1 MKTSMS
7 EKEEEKSFKFKLFVP
22 PRLSNTQVSAVKP
35 QSSTRD
41 EGFFQNF
48 SNRTEDYYNSSYR
61 MKNVSKPIEVI
72 ASSIPLFSQSFTTK
86 KKIEIWTEMLKSKID
101 HGSRPEILEID
112 PKIKTIP
119 DNIANIT
126 NMETMNEL
134 YSRLYKE
141 AEKIKRWK
149 VSVQY
154 ELKEKEKKMQENRK
168 IIEALRKAIQELQGT
183 SSADNHSYSLP
194 VFSFTTVTTL
204 MDLEYLETGVKF
216 ENEKLSLKLEDEIH
230 ENNELLKE
238 NNATR
243 HLCNLLKEK
252 CMQSVEKCNKYEC
265 EREETRQMYVD
276 LNNNIE
282 RMIKAFEEL
291 RVEAE
296 NIRLEKYYKIKEAA
310 DKIEQLEK
318 EHKREINSLEKEISL
333 LKEENGKKDNK
344 IKQTD
349 SQLQESRL
357 LILEFEEIRKQQDE
371 IIKKAESK
379 QQNFLAELEN
389 TTQSLED
396 TKNTCKN
403 LETELQ
409 ITVKTLAEV
418 TEQKELIIR
427 EFEETRVL
435 HASVTDGFQ
444 IEVSNLKE
452 LLLKEENRQKELR
465 DASDALVLKLQN
477 KSTELEMMTKLKND
491 KEKQIEELEPVL
503 VQVQEFLHEK
513 QILGKTVEKL
523 QETEREL
530 KDTLQT
536 REKERH
542 DLEMQLSDEFEN
554 KQNYFQQL
562 ATLKTELE
570 KEILKNK
577 ELNMGWNK
585 ILFEKEQIIT
595 EKKMVDDELQKC
607 KDTIKNVK
615 NTDEET
621 KNQIDILKQA
631 NLLLSN
637 ELKEVMEKL
646 KQKDEEAKNK
656 ADENE
661 ENVRNIE
668 NEISKKEKQLKAL
681 ESKVNSLKKQI
692 EMKIKNI
699 EVLQQ
704 ENKSLKKK
712 LGSESKQLSI
722 TEEKVNNLELEL
734 ENTNRLYKETS
745 DNYKNEIEMS
755 KTNEKRLLKEIE
767 TMNSLTNE
775 AVAMKKE
782 IDIRCQHKITE
793 MVALMEKHKHQY
805 DKTVDEKDTELEFH
819 MTKLQELS
827 TEIESLKNELSCKKS
842 EVFSLQE
849 QLKREINEKENLAK
863 EASQTYT
870 VKTPP
875 KSKLLRESTNLV
887 SEGRKKKRKVILE
900 LDSRSDSSENTDLLS
915 IVTEQEMFKKLNK
928 DYSESSHLCIRT
940 PKQIQAPSILK
951 TPGSSMKLATVRKM
965 QEAGWTA
972 ISKIDRRKK
981 MKEAGK
987 LFI

>member
-1 MKTSMS
+1 MVYKNKSTMKTSMS
-7 EKEEEKSFKFKLFVP
+7 EKEEKSFKFTLFVP

-35 QSSTRD
+35 QTSTRD

-48 SNRTEDYYNSSYR
+48 TNGTEEYYNSSYG
-61 MKNVSKPIEVI
+61 MKNISKHIEVI
-72 ASSIPLFSQSFTTK
+72 
-86 KKIEIWTEMLKSKID
+86 
-101 HGSRPEILEID
+101 D
-112 PKIKTIP
+112 PSPQKVKLVP
-119 DNIANIT
+119 DVDQE

-154 ELKEKEKKMQENRK
+154 ELKEKEKKLQENRK
-168 IIEALRKAIQELQGT
+168 IIEALRKAIQELQ
-183 SSADNHSYSLP
+183 
-194 VFSFTTVTTL
+194 
-204 MDLEYLETGVKF
+204 F

-291 RVEAE
+291 RVQAE
-296 NIRLEKYYKIKEAA
+296 NIRLEKYYK
-310 DKIEQLEK
+310 
-318 EHKREINSLEKEISL
+318 
-333 LKEENGKKDNK
+333 
-344 IKQTD
+344 
-349 SQLQESRL
+349 
-357 LILEFEEIRKQQDE
+357 KQQDE

-379 QQNFLAELEN
+379 QQILLAELEN
-389 TTQSLED
+389 TTHSLED
-396 TKNTCKN
+396 TKNTCNN
-403 LETELQ
+403 LETELR

-418 TEQKELIIR
+418 TEEKELIKR
-427 EFEETRVL
+427 EFEETRIL

-452 LLLKEENRQKELR
+452 TLMKEENRKKELR
-465 DASDALVLKLQN
+465 DASDALVLELQN
-477 KSTELEMMTKLKND
+477 KSSELEMMTKLKID

-503 VQVQEFLHEK
+503 EQIQEFLHGK
-513 QILGKTVEKL
+513 QILEKTIEKL
-523 QETEREL
+523 QEREREL

-536 REKERH
+536 REKEIH
-542 DLEMQLSDEFEN
+542 DLEMQLSDEFKN
-554 KQNYFQQL
+554 KQNCFQQL
-562 ATLKTELE
+562 ETLKAELE

-577 ELNMGWNK
+577 ELNMEWNK
-585 ILFEKEQIIT
+585 LLFEKEQIIT

-607 KDTIKNVK
+607 KDNIKNVK
-615 NTDEET
+615 NTDEEA
-621 KNQIDILKQA
+621 KNQINVLKQT
-631 NLLLSN
+631 NLLLRCREVIAFIFLLHSS
-637 ELKEVMEKL
+637 ELEEVKEKL
-646 KQKDEEAKNK
+646 KQKDEEVKK
-656 ADENE
+656 KVDENE

-668 NEISKKEKQLKAL
+668 NEISKKEKQLKTL
-681 ESKVNSLKKQI
+681 ESKVNTLKKQI

-699 EVLQQ
+699 EALQQ
-704 ENKSLKKK
+704 ENKSLKTN
-712 LGSESKQLSI
+712 LASESKQLNIS
-722 TEEKVNNLELEL
+722 EGKVNNFQLEL
-734 ENTNRLYKETS
+734 ENINRLHKETS
-745 DNYKNEIEMS
+745 DNYKNEIEMA

-775 AVAMKKE
+775 AMAMQKE

-819 MTKLQELS
+819 KTKLQELS
-827 TEIESLKNELSCKKS
+827 SEIESLKNELSCKKS

-849 QLKREINEKENLAK
+849 QLKREISEKKLQASLVEIPKATNSDPQSVNSQKNIYQHFIPVNENLEYIEKSSWTPAK
-863 EASQTYT
+863 TYT

-900 LDSRSDSSENTDLLS
+900 LDSRSDSSDNTDLLS

-928 DYSESSHLCIRT
+928 DYSESSHLCVRT

-987 LFI
+987 LFT

>member
-1 MKTSMS
+1 MKTSMN

-35 QSSTRD
+35 QTSTRD

-48 SNRTEDYYNSSYR
+48 SNGTEEYYNSSYG
-61 MKNVSKPIEVI
+61 MKNISKHIE
-72 ASSIPLFSQSFTTK
+72 A
-86 KKIEIWTEMLKSKID
+86 
-101 HGSRPEILEID
+101 ID
-112 PKIKTIP
+112 PSPQKVKHVP
-119 DNIANIT
+119 DIEQE

-154 ELKEKEKKMQENRK
+154 ELKEKEKKLQENRK
-168 IIEALRKAIQELQGT
+168 IIEALRKAIQELQ
-183 SSADNHSYSLP
+183 
-194 VFSFTTVTTL
+194 
-204 MDLEYLETGVKF
+204 F

-238 NNATR
+238 SNATR

-252 CMQSVEKCNKYEC
+252 CMQSVEKCNKYEF
-265 EREETRQMYVD
+265 EREETKQMYVD

-291 RVEAE
+291 RVQAE

-310 DKIEQLEK
+310 DKIEQLDK
-318 EHKREINSLEKEISL
+318 GHKREINSMEKEISI
-333 LKEENGKKDNK
+333 LKEESDKKDNK
-344 IKQTD
+344 IKQTN

-357 LILEFEEIRKQQDE
+357 LILEFEEIRKKQDE
-371 IIKKAESK
+371 IIKKSESK
-379 QQNFLAELEN
+379 QQILLAELEN
-389 TTQSLED
+389 TTHSLED
-396 TKNTCKN
+396 TKNTCNN
-403 LETELQ
+403 LETELR

-418 TEQKELIIR
+418 TEEKELIIR
-427 EFEETRVL
+427 EFEETRIL

-452 LLLKEENRQKELR
+452 MLIKEENRKKELR
-465 DASDALVLKLQN
+465 DASDALVLELQN
-477 KSTELEMMTKLKND
+477 KSSELEMMTKLKND

-503 VQVQEFLHEK
+503 EQVQEFLHGK
-513 QILGKTVEKL
+513 QILEKTIEKL
-523 QETEREL
+523 QEREREL
-530 KDTLQT
+530 KNTLQT
-536 REKERH
+536 REKEIH
-542 DLEMQLSDEFEN
+542 HLEMQLSDEFEN
-554 KQNYFQQL
+554 KQNCFQQL
-562 ATLKTELE
+562 ATLKAELE

-577 ELNMGWNK
+577 ELNMEWNK
-585 ILFEKEQIIT
+585 LLLEKEQIIT
-595 EKKMVDDELQKC
+595 EKKMVDDELQQC
-607 KDTIKNVK
+607 KDNIKNVK
-615 NTDEET
+615 NTDEEA
-621 KNQIDILKQA
+621 KNQINILKQT

-637 ELKEVMEKL
+637 ELEEVKEKL
-646 KQKDEEAKNK
+646 KQKDEEAKK
-656 ADENE
+656 KVDENE

-668 NEISKKEKQLKAL
+668 NEISKKEKQLKTL
-681 ESKVNSLKKQI
+681 ENKVNTLKKQI

-712 LGSESKQLSI
+712 LGTESKQLNIS
-722 TEEKVNNLELEL
+722 EGKVNNFQLEL
-734 ENTNRLYKETS
+734 ENINRLHKETS
-745 DNYKNEIEMS
+745 DNYKNEIEMA
-755 KTNEKRLLKEIE
+755 KANEKRLLKEIE

-775 AVAMKKE
+775 AMAMQKE
-782 IDIRCQHKITE
+782 MDIRCQHKITE

-819 MTKLQELS
+819 KTKLQELS
-827 TEIESLKNELSCKKS
+827 SEIESLKNELSCKKS

-849 QLKREINEKENLAK
+849 QLKREINEKENLAR
-863 EASQTYT
+863 EANQKLQASLVEVPKATNSDPQSVNSQKNIYQHFIPVNENIEYTEKSSWIPAKTYT

-900 LDSRSDSSENTDLLS
+900 LDSRSDSSDNTDLLS

-928 DYSESSHLCIRT
+928 NYSESSHLYVRT

-965 QEAGWTA
+965 REAGWTA

-987 LFI
+987 LFT